1 MGEDSVTCNTNKGVV
16 LSHISYMTWYIR
28 DKLERDIEV
37 CKEKNTY
44 ILYKSYFENG
54 QKTSQV
60 LHKKWY
66 PKDQTTHE
74 KVLNLISNNKNEK

>member
-44 ILYKSYFENG
+44 ILYKCYFENG
-54 QKTSQV
+54 QKT
-60 LHKKWY
+60 
-66 PKDQTTHE
+66 
-74 KVLNLISNNKNEK
+74 